1 MSVEQGK
8 NQPFEAYLFV
18 HFTGEHEN
26 GEQVYFSVSRDGLH
40 WNDLNDS
47 KPVLQSG
54 IGEKG
59 VRDPFIIRSPLDNKF
74 YIIATD
80 LRIAND
86 KGWDTAQH
94 RGSRSIIIWE
104 SADLVNWSKERSV
117 EMDLPDAGCVWA
129 PETIFDEEAG
139 EHLIFWASMTKEDD
153 LEPKQIIYSSR
164 TKDFIS
170 FTKPEKY
177 IERGNHVIDTTII
190 REGSTY
196 YRYSKDE
203 TTKCITVESSNSLA
217 ASSFRE
223 LHSPVLDGLF
233 GVEGPE
239 VFKFND
245 RNEWCLMVDQYATG
259 KGYLPLITEDLSSGQ
274 FRILNPEEYNLGA
287 AKKRHGSFLNLTGA
301 QYEAL
306 VEVWGTPGQ

>member
-1 MSVEQGK
+1 MSLDYK
-8 NQPFEAYLFV
+8 AYLFV
-18 HFTGEHEN
+18 HFTGEHED

-40 WNDLNDS
+40 WNDLNEG

-59 VRDPFIIRSPLDNKF
+59 VRDPFVIRSPLDNKF

-80 LRIAND
+80 LRIASD
-86 KGWDTAQH
+86 KGWDAAQH
-94 RGSRSIIIWE
+94 RGSRSIIVWE
-104 SADLVNWSKERSV
+104 SFDLVHWSKERSA
-117 EMDLPDAGCVWA
+117 EIALPYAGCVWA
-129 PETIFDEEAG
+129 PESIFDEEAG
-139 EHLIFWASMTKEDD
+139 EHLMFWASMVKEGDN
-153 LEPKQIIYSSR
+153 EPKQIIYSSR
-164 TKDFIS
+164 TKDFTA

-190 REGSTY
+190 REGDAY

-203 TTKCITVESSNSLA
+203 TTKCITVESSGSL
-217 ASSFRE
+217 SPSTFSE
-223 LHSPVLDGLF
+223 LHSPVLDNLF

-287 AKKRHGSFLNLTGA
+287 TKKRHGSFLNLTETEYNA
-301 QYEAL
+301 LTEA
-306 VEVWGTPGQ
+306 WGTTGR